1 MARNNMLFDNY
12 LTCLLKALS
21 APKRY
26 SDLISVCPNESTRT
40 KKLRA
45 LEKSDLIK
53 SVARKGDGR
62 TFVYYKL
69 TQKGKK
75 VLKLLR
81 ELENL

>member
-1 MARNNMLFDNY
+1 MARNNIIFDNY
-12 LTCLLKALS
+12 LTCLLKALA

-26 SDLISVCPNESTRT
+26 SDLVSACPNESTRT

-45 LEKSDLIK
+45 LEKADLIK
-53 SVARKGDGR
+53 SIARKGDGR

-69 TQKGKK
+69 TSKGKK

-81 ELENL
+81 EFDSI